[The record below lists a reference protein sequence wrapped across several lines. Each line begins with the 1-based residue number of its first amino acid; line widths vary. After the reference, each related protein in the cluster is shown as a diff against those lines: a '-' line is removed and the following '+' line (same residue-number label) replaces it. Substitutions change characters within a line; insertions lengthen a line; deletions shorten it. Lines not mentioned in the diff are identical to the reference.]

1 MSDINQMYFLVLV
14 TILILTHCTSLSFS
28 QLSMTMSVVSS
39 PSTVSVLSYVSSVTY
54 NKYKKTGLRICFW
67 AKRCDRHA
75 NALTCRFLFCLFFY
89 FCVFACWHL
98 LIGTESTEEQLWLK
112 DISSYRAV
120 KKYLPLC
127 CCCCCFAHSLHLNVS
142 HHETNFNIRQNTVF
156 KVQS

>member
-1 MSDINQMYFLVLV
+1 MPLLSFQDSVTVFKYVFFPPSFRNCWYLQFWLEYMLFYVNSMNVCSMIFLGSLLFFMWNHFIEKHFLMSDINQMYFLVLV

-75 NALTCRFLFCLFFY
+75 NALTCRFLFCLAF
-89 FCVFACWHL
+89 
-98 LIGTESTEEQLWLK
+98 
-112 DISSYRAV
+112 
-120 KKYLPLC
+120 
-127 CCCCCFAHSLHLNVS
+127 
-142 HHETNFNIRQNTVF
+142 
-156 KVQS
+156 